1 MTCFCPNKSVFWIS
15 SRLYKKP
22 PQPSESEIAS
32 ASNGFYLA
40 VKSPL
45 KSNAV
50 KVQHTC
56 KVYIGRAWCLSIFF
70 NYKGISSRDSKYT
83 MLSLEDFNKL
93 SPPYYWWYIS
103 GPSWPGK
110 GLWFSFKDES
120 LPWKLTK
127 AFRCASRETS
137 SSTKKAPWDGIS
149 HN

>member
-32 ASNGFYLA
+32 ASNGFYLV

-56 KVYIGRAWCLSIFF
+56 TVNIEHDAYRYFF
-70 NYKGISSRDSKYT
+70 NYTGISSRDSKYT
-83 MLSLEDFNKL
+83 MLIGSIYLDSRGQGKADDFPLKMKAYLRNSPKHFVVQAGKLLQAPKIPLEMVSLTIN
-93 SPPYYWWYIS
+93 
-103 GPSWPGK
+103 
-110 GLWFSFKDES
+110 
-120 LPWKLTK
+120 TK
-127 AFRCASRETS
+127 AGSEEYLPT
-137 SSTKKAPWDGIS
+137 
-149 HN
+149 